1 MLEHG
6 GRLRE
11 AAQKY
16 NIALSLWLDLSTGIA
31 PYTPKLAP
39 LSAEAWRRLPELDD
53 GLEAAACAFYS
64 APQLL
69 PVAGSQAAIQ
79 ALPRLRKNQQV
90 AIVSPAYAEH
100 AAAWLRE
107 GHQVNEIE
115 ASAIDAYVGQVDV
128 LVLINPGNPT
138 GTFYST
144 QQLLGWHRQLAGR
157 GGWLVVDEAFIDCTP
172 ELSLAAQTAK
182 PGLIVLRSLG
192 KFFGLAG
199 ARLGFVLAEPQVLAA
214 LDALLGPWTISGPTR
229 QIASSV
235 LADRPAQH
243 LQRQRLLIDSAR
255 LQQLLTVNGLEP
267 SGGCALFQRV
277 ELADAEQLHGFL
289 AERGVLVR
297 LFNTPPSIRFGLP
310 ADEPGWQRLARGLS
324 EFQQRLR

>member
-31 PYTPKLAP
+31 PYTPELAP
-39 LSAEAWRRLPELDD
+39 VSTDAWRRLPELDD

-138 GTFYST
+138 GTFYSP

-172 ELSLAAQTAK
+172 ELSLAPQTAK

-199 ARLGFVLAEPQVLAA
+199 ARLA
-214 LDALLGPWTISGPTR
+214 LCWPSPKCWRRSMRYSDPGPSAGPR
-229 QIASSV
+229 
-235 LADRPAQH
+235 DK
-243 LQRQRLLIDSAR
+243 
-255 LQQLLTVNGLEP
+255 
-267 SGGCALFQRV
+267 
-277 ELADAEQLHGFL
+277 
-289 AERGVLVR
+289 
-297 LFNTPPSIRFGLP
+297 LP
-310 ADEPGWQRLARGLS
+310 AAC
-324 EFQQRLR
+324 

>member
-1 MLEHG
+1 LLEHG
-6 GRLRE
+6 GRLRD

-39 LSAEAWRRLPELDD
+39 VSAEAWRRLPELDD

-138 GTFYST
+138 GTFYSP

-172 ELSLAAQTAK
+172 ELSVAPQTAK

-229 QIASSV
+229 EIASSV

-267 SGGCALFQRV
+267 SGGCALFQRA
-277 ELADAEQLHGFL
+277 EFADAEQLHGFL

-297 LFNTPPSIRFGLP
+297 LFNTPPAIRFGLP